1 MPRLRPWLQA
11 MADDV
16 WAWRQKAQAFG
27 YTVTVKLKF
36 ADFRQATR
44 SRTLNVPVTSQALL
58 LETSI
63 ALVRQVYP
71 LRIGIRLVGVTM
83 SNFRDQHP
91 VRQLNLTLSSSEASE
106 PFSDRSTNKRPVCES

>member
-1 MPRLRPWLQA
+1 

-16 WAWRQKAQAFG
+16 WAWCQKAQAFG
-27 YTVTVKLKF
+27 HTVTVKIKF

-58 LETSI
+58 LETSV

-71 LRIGIRLVGVTM
+71 LTMGIRLVGVM
-83 SNFRDQHP
+83 VSNFRDKIP
-91 VRQLNLTLSSSEASE
+91 VRQLNLTLSSGAE
-106 PFSDRSTNKRPVCES
+106 PGPSSGRTTHKRPACDP